1 MVLVMTKK
9 AKLQTVPD
17 ADRERFKGTC
27 KFLFARRYDTADIA
41 RMYKVPE
48 ATVYNLIN
56 S

>member
-1 MVLVMTKK
+1 MSRRKP
-9 AKLQTVPD
+9 KLQTVPE
-17 ADRERFKGTC
+17 ADRARFKASC
-27 KFLFARRYDTADIA
+27 QFMFSRKFDTADIA